1 MSGKRFEAYK
11 ILTRLVGIMGRQ
23 EAGFIATGYF
33 GTDSIPIGG
42 VREEYFHLA
51 KLRRRMRAV
60 ELQNPQVHFRTLAV
74 VFLSAGLK
82 RLFYVFVSPI
92 QAVQTVVGLG

>member
-1 MSGKRFEAYK
+1 
-11 ILTRLVGIMGRQ
+11 MGRQ
-23 EAGFIATGYF
+23 EAGSIAAGYF
-33 GTDSIPIGG
+33 GADRIPIGG